1 MSLLPVPW
9 VRCLL
14 PLAHLAFSR
23 DLLVITVRGV
33 PGDLAGPQ
41 RDSHYGVRIADHQ
54 QGEEVD
60 QHRHANV
67 VPATRQMGGVILRN
81 NKGGQGLPAAFLSI
95 RHS

>member
-1 MSLLPVPW
+1 MLVSLLPVRAW

-33 PGDLAGPQ
+33 PRDLAGPQ
-41 RDSHYGVRIADHQ
+41 SDSHYGVRIADHQ

-67 VPATRQMGGVILRN
+67 VPATRPWEGS
-81 NKGGQGLPAAFLSI
+81 F
-95 RHS
+95 